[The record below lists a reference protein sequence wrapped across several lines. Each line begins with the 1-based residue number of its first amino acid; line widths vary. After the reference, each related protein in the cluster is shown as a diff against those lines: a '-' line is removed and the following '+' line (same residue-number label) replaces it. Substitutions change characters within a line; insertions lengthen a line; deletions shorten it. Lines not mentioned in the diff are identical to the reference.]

1 MNYVCLNGKVMP
13 GNEPVLMADNRG
25 YRYGDGLFETMK
37 MIKGKILLEKF
48 HFDRLFSGLDLM
60 KFVLPRLFTKE
71 NLLEAILQLSKK
83 NNCEELG
90 RTRLSV
96 FRGNGGLHN
105 DNRDAQY
112 LVESWG
118 LDEQENRL
126 NESGLIIDIFNDA
139 KKSCDQFSNLKSANY
154 LPYTMAAIHAQ
165 ENKYN
170 DCLVLNTQGRI
181 CDSSIANVFLIR
193 NESII
198 TPPLSEGC
206 VDGVMR
212 KWLVETIGNRQYAT
226 SQPASK
232 DGGSQEINFRIQE
245 APVTIEDLE
254 SASEIFLSNAIYG
267 IRWVKQF
274 RKVTY
279 SNSDTTN
286 IYDQF
291 IKNLWS

>member
-1 MNYVCLNGKVMP
+1 MP

-37 MIKGKILLEKF
+37 MIKGKIVLEKF
-48 HFDRLFSGLDLM
+48 HFDRLFSGLDLA
-60 KFVLPRLFTKE
+60 KCELPRLFTKE
-71 NLLEAILQLSKK
+71 NLLESIIQLSKK

-90 RTRLSV
+90 RIRLSV
-96 FRGNGGLHN
+96 FRGNGGLYN
-105 DNRDAQY
+105 GDRDAQY

-118 LDEQENRL
+118 LDGQENRL
-126 NESGLIIDIFNDA
+126 NENGLVIDIFNDV

-154 LPYTMAAIHAQ
+154 LPYTMAAIYAQ

-170 DCLVLNTQGRI
+170 DCLVLNTHGRI

-193 NESII
+193 NETII

-206 VDGVMR
+206 VGGVMR
-212 KWLVETIGNRQYAT
+212 RWLVQTIGKGQLAT

-232 DGGSQEINFRIQE
+232 VGGVQEINFKIQE

-274 RKVTY
+274 RKVIY
-279 SNSDTTN
+279 ANRAISNL
-286 IYDQF
+286 YDQV